1 MPATASMMPELEEA
15 IGRASPERRA
25 ETLKRITSLFLEGA
39 TRFNEDH
46 VRLFDD
52 VFSRL
57 LVEIESKARAELS
70 NRLAPVGNAPSDVVR
85 QLAHDDDIL
94 IAGPML
100 TQSARLAEIDLV
112 AIARTKSQ
120 AHLLAISGRAGIAE
134 PVTDVLVSR
143 GDAEVMRSVVENP
156 NAKLSSRSFSRLVDH
171 SERDVALAEKVGLR
185 PDIPP
190 RLFRD
195 LIFKATE
202 VVRQRLLASAR
213 PEMQAEI
220 RSVLAK
226 VSTEVVAAAPRD
238 YSAAQR
244 TIEALR
250 RDGKLD
256 ESALVGFA
264 QQGRYDE
271 TVAALASLCAVPI
284 EVVDR
289 LMAGDRPDPI
299 LILGKS
305 SGWGW
310 PTVKAIIMA
319 RQGGKDASS
328 STHRQRLFQ
337 FRTALPRHRPAGHAL
352 LAGEA
357 PGPAVPERGG
367 LRPVEVHREFI
378 TAAARWMMAAK
389 L

>member
-1 MPATASMMPELEEA
+1 MPASASLIPELEEA

-25 ETLKRITSLFLEGA
+25 ETLKQITSLFLDGA
-39 TRFNEDH
+39 SRFNEDH

-57 LVEIESKARAELS
+57 LGEMESRARAELS
-70 NRLAPVGNAPSDVVR
+70 NRLAPVGKAPLAVVR
-85 QLAHDDDIL
+85 RLAHDDDVA

-100 TQSARLAEIDLV
+100 TQSSRLAETDLV
-112 AIARTKSQ
+112 AIARAKSQ
-120 AHLLAISGRAGIAE
+120 AHLLAISVRAGIAE

-143 GDAEVMRSVVENP
+143 GDAEVMRSVIENP
-156 NAKLSSRSFSRLVDH
+156 SSKLSSRSFSRLVDH
-171 SERDVALAEKVGLR
+171 SEKDVALAEKVGLR

-195 LIFKATE
+195 LLLKATE
-202 VVRQRLLASAR
+202 AVKQRLLASAG
-213 PEMQAEI
+213 PEVQAGI
-220 RSVLAK
+220 RRVLAK
-226 VSTEVVAAAPRD
+226 ASTEATATSAPRD

-244 TIEALR
+244 AIEVLR

-256 ESALVGFA
+256 EAALVGFA
-264 QQGRYDE
+264 QNGRHEE
-271 TVAALASLCAVPI
+271 TVAALASLSALPI

-310 PTVKAIIMA
+310 PTVKAIILA

-328 STHRQRLFQ
+328 QVLDSAYSNFERLSRATAQRVMRFWQ
-337 FRTALPRHRPAGHAL
+337 VRRPEQPPTVSAAG
-352 LAGEA
+352 
-357 PGPAVPERGG
+357 
-367 LRPVEVHREFI
+367 
-378 TAAARWMMAAK
+378 
-389 L
+389 

>member
-39 TRFNEDH
+39 TRFNDDH

-57 LVEIESKARAELS
+57 LVEIESNARAELS
-70 NRLAPVGNAPSDVVR
+70 KRLAPVGNAPSDVVR

-94 IAGPML
+94 IAEPML

-112 AIARTKSQ
+112 AIARPKSQ

-143 GDAEVMRSVVENP
+143 GDAKVMRSVVENP

-195 LIFKATE
+195 LMLKATE

-213 PEMQAEI
+213 PEIQAEI
-220 RSVLAK
+220 RSALAK
-226 VSTEVVAAAPRD
+226 VSTEVVATAAPRD

-244 TIEALR
+244 TIETLH

-256 ESALVGFA
+256 EAALVGFA
-264 QQGRYDE
+264 QQGQYEE

-328 STHRQRLFQ
+328 QFIDSAHSNFERLSRATAQRVMRFWQ
-337 FRTALPRHRPAGHAL
+337 VRRP
-352 LAGEA
+352 ES
-357 PGPAVPERGG
+357 
-367 LRPVEVHREFI
+367 
-378 TAAARWMMAAK
+378 AAASEAD
-389 L
+389 

>member
-1 MPATASMMPELEEA
+1 MPASASLIPELEEA

-25 ETLKRITSLFLEGA
+25 ETLKQITSLFLDGA
-39 TRFNEDH
+39 SRFNEDH

-57 LVEIESKARAELS
+57 LGEMESRSRAELS
-70 NRLAPVGNAPSDVVR
+70 NRLAPVGKAPLAVVR
-85 QLAHDDDIL
+85 RLAHDDDVA

-100 TQSARLAEIDLV
+100 TQSSRLAETDLV
-112 AIARTKSQ
+112 AIARAKSQ
-120 AHLLAISGRAGIAE
+120 AHLLAISVRAGIAE

-143 GDAEVMRSVVENP
+143 GDAEVMRSVIENP
-156 NAKLSSRSFSRLVDH
+156 SSKLSSRSFSRLVDH
-171 SERDVALAEKVGLR
+171 SEKDVALAEKVGLR

-195 LIFKATE
+195 LLLKATE
-202 VVRQRLLASAR
+202 AVQQRLLASAG
-213 PEMQAEI
+213 PEVQAEI
-220 RSVLAK
+220 RRVLAK
-226 VSTEVVAAAPRD
+226 ASTEATATSAPRD

-244 TIEALR
+244 AIEVLR

-256 ESALVGFA
+256 EAALVGFA
-264 QQGRYDE
+264 QNGRHEE
-271 TVAALASLCAVPI
+271 TVAALASLSAVPI

-310 PTVKAIIMA
+310 PTVKAIILA
-319 RQGGKDASS
+319 RHGGQDTSS
-328 STHRQRLFQ
+328 QVLDSAYSNFERLSRATAQRVMRFWQ
-337 FRTALPRHRPAGHAL
+337 VRRPDQPPTVSAAG
-352 LAGEA
+352 
-357 PGPAVPERGG
+357 
-367 LRPVEVHREFI
+367 
-378 TAAARWMMAAK
+378 
-389 L
+389 

>member
-1 MPATASMMPELEEA
+1 MPAPAPLIPELDDV

-25 ETLKRITSLFLEGA
+25 ETLKRIATLFLAGA
-39 TRFNEDH
+39 SRFNEDH

-52 VFSRL
+52 VFGRL
-57 LVEIESKARAELS
+57 LVDIESNARAELS
-70 NRLAPVGNAPSDVVR
+70 DRLAPVGNAPPDVVR
-85 QLAHDDDIL
+85 QLAHDDDIA

-100 TQSARLAEIDLV
+100 TQSARLAETDLV

-120 AHLLAISGRAGIAE
+120 AHLLAISVRANIAE

-143 GDAEVMRSVVENP
+143 GDAEVMRSVVGNP
-156 NAKLSSRSFSRLVDH
+156 GAKLSSRSFSRLVDQ
-171 SERDVALAEKVGLR
+171 SNKDAALAEKIGLR

-195 LIFKATE
+195 LLLKATE
-202 VVRQRLLASAR
+202 AVQQRLLASAR
-213 PEMQAEI
+213 PEVQIEI
-220 RSVLAK
+220 RRVLAK
-226 VSTEVVAAAPRD
+226 FSTDVAAAPAPRD

-244 TIEALR
+244 AIEALR

-256 ESALVGFA
+256 ETALVGFA
-264 QQGRYDE
+264 QQGRHEE

-284 EVVDR
+284 AVVDR

-319 RQGGKDASS
+319 QHGGRDVSS
-328 STHRQRLFQ
+328 QMIDSAHSNFERLSRATAQRVMRFWQIRHQNQSPPVST
-337 FRTALPRHRPAGHAL
+337 AG
-352 LAGEA
+352 
-357 PGPAVPERGG
+357 
-367 LRPVEVHREFI
+367 
-378 TAAARWMMAAK
+378 
-389 L
+389 